1 MTLSEQYHSGVITPR
16 EFVESVWNIVVI
28 QQGFPGRWEY
38 VLSALYG
45 QMIFRTESE
54 AESAASAFTLKRL
67 EEIRQVKEEIALVL
81 SYITGQ
87 QKALD
92 MPYELPTPRQRFIDH
107 IAIFQRILAR
117 EQSAL
122 AELSRGVRPEV
133 L

>member
-67 EEIRQVKEEIALVL
+67 EEIRQVKEEIEQLEMVWASYCQAARIVQNRIIAARQAALV
-81 SYITGQ
+81 
-87 QKALD
+87 
-92 MPYELPTPRQRFIDH
+92 ELC
-107 IAIFQRILAR
+107 
-117 EQSAL
+117 
-122 AELSRGVRPEV
+122 RGIKLEV
-133 L
+133 LA